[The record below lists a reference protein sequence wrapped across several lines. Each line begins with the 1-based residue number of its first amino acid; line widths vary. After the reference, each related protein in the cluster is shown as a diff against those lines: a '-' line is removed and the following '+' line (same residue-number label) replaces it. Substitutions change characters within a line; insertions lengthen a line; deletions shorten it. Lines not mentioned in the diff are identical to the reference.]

1 MLMWPYVWMQNVKA
15 VFDAAIRVVL
25 QPPKQ
30 KKKKSK
36 AQKACSI
43 LWWWLENLCFYLFV
57 VLVTLHQWVNGQTPS
72 LVLVFCFV
80 LNIKSSLFESV
91 SFASATQSMLW
102 TSFNPNMKKL
112 NVYPSP
118 VIQRK
123 FQTQQTCLQISSVS
137 WESKSDDDTSFVT
150 LFIIL
155 QQDWH
160 AMTIDDESKIMQKKN
175 ELSFKPFHFDFQVF
189 LTHAT
194 ILLLSLKLHVTQS
207 AGYVC
212 PCARLSFLRLTSD

>member
-1 MLMWPYVWMQNVKA
+1 
-15 VFDAAIRVVL
+15 
-25 QPPKQ
+25 
-30 KKKKSK
+30 
-36 AQKACSI
+36 
-43 LWWWLENLCFYLFV
+43 
-57 VLVTLHQWVNGQTPS
+57 
-72 LVLVFCFV
+72 
-80 LNIKSSLFESV
+80 
-91 SFASATQSMLW
+91 MLW

-175 ELSFKPFHFDFQVF
+175 ELSFKPFHFDFLVF

-207 AGYVC
+207 AGYEC